1 MIYTNHS
8 EDKQMSS
15 TWGKNL
21 KISIFGE
28 SHGQAIGVTIDGLQ
42 PNFVLD
48 MNEISKYMAKRKPG
62 GQFATPRKEDD
73 LPQILSGVFN
83 GKTTGAP
90 LTAVIFNNNTKSGD
104 YDQMSQVARP
114 GHADY
119 TAFVKYEG
127 ANDYRGGGHF
137 SGRLTACLVFAGAV
151 CSQILKSQ
159 GIDIVA
165 HISSIANIKDKPFD
179 MFVSDDVKQKLDS
192 DYPVIDDEAGEKMK
206 EAVSLARE
214 EGDSVGG
221 TVECMVLGLPAG
233 VGSPMFDGVE
243 NKIASIMFGVP
254 AVKGIEFGLGFESAK
269 VKGSQNNDEFF
280 VEDDQIKTKT
290 NNCGGILGG
299 ISNGMP
305 ITFKVAFKPTPSI
318 SKMQNTIDFKTN
330 QNATIEVKG
339 RHDPC
344 VVMRATPVVTA
355 VTAIAVLDL
364 LYEI

>member
-42 PNFVLD
+42 PNFALD
-48 MNEISKYMAKRKPG
+48 MNEIAKYMAKRKPG
-62 GQFATPRKEDD
+62 GELSTPRSEDD

-90 LTAVIFNNNTKSGD
+90 LTAVIYNNNTKSAD
-104 YDQMSQVARP
+104 YEQMSHVARP

-119 TAFVKYEG
+119 TAYIKYDG

-159 GIDIVA
+159 GIDIFA
-165 HISSIANIKDKPFD
+165 HIASIADINDKPFD
-179 MFVSDDVKQKLDS
+179 ICVSDEIKQKLDCN
-192 DYPVIDDEAGEKMK
+192 YPVIDEEAGLQMK
-206 EAVSLARE
+206 NAVSLARE

-221 TVECMVLGLPAG
+221 TVECMVTGLPAG

-243 NKIASIMFGVP
+243 NKIASIIFGIP

-280 VEDDQIKTKT
+280 VEDDMVTTKT

-299 ISNGMP
+299 ITNGMP
-305 ITFKVAFKPTPSI
+305 VVFKVAFKPTPSI
-318 SKMQNTIDFKTN
+318 SKKQNTIDFKTG
-330 QNATIEVKG
+330 QNTTIEVKG